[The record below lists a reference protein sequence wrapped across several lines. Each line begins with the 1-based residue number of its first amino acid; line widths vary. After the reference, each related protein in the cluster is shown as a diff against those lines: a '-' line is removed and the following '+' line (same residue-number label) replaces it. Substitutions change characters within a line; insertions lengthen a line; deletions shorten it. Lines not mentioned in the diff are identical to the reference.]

1 MIKVPLRMPSAL
13 PIRTAPAQTLER
25 AFAIGSPL
33 GEAVKSTVVSGIVIG
48 IRMMKPDNQLVIQAG
63 VPILPGNSGGPL
75 LDQYGNLIGIS
86 TLTFFA
92 RQGIQ
97 SLGIHPHRRGV
108 EIADPQ
114 SLPKPPPKSPIAS
127 DTGYSLLT

>member
-33 GEAVKSTVVSGIVIG
+33 GEAVKSPVVSGIVIG

-63 VPILPGNSGGPL
+63 VPISPGNSGGPL
-75 LDQYGNLIGIS
+75 LNQYGNLIGIS
-86 TLTFFA
+86 TLTFLRDRGQNPNGFILIA
-92 RQGIQ
+92 EALKSVIRNRCR
-97 SLGIHPHRRGV
+97 IHRPNLRLHR
-108 EIADPQ
+108 IPAIP
-114 SLPKPPPKSPIAS
+114 S
-127 DTGYSLLT
+127 